1 MEYNRPE
8 SYEHYALIR
17 TNPSYRNF
25 IMLEEMRAEMEPPLS
40 PPEKPEP
47 IIEYEPYPIP
57 IEPREHMTRIRKL
70 EEDLEGLRN
79 YVVKN
84 VSQRTPKREYK
95 TYANE

>member
-17 TNPSYRNF
+17 TNPAYRNF
-25 IMLEEMRAEMEPPLS
+25 IMLEEMRAEMMPPLA
-40 PPEKPEP
+40 PPIAPEP
-47 IIEYEPYPIP
+47 IIEPEVHHISV
-57 IEPREHMTRIRKL
+57 EPREHMTRIRKL

-84 VSQRTPKREYK
+84 PRTPQRKK
-95 TYANE
+95 DVI

>member
-8 SYEHYALIR
+8 SYEHYRRIR
-17 TNPSYRNF
+17 EDPVYR
-25 IMLEEMRAEMEPPLS
+25 LQEQTEELRVQTMPPLS

-47 IIEYEPYPIP
+47 IIEYEPYPISV
-57 IEPREHMTRIRKL
+57 EPRGHMTRMRKL

-79 YVVKN
+79 YVIKN
-84 VSQRTPKREYK
+84 IGQRTPKRKYK